1 MALRSFQRVDTTD
14 SSMREM
20 QYRLEETLRPVTDS
34 SIVDGRLIED
44 VSLASGTTSKIAH
57 RLGRSIIGWIVVG
70 KNAAQ
75 HVYDENSGKSDLGTY
90 LHLTASGTVT
100 VNVWVF

>member
-1 MALRSFQRVDTTD
+1 MALRNFQRVDTTD
-14 SSMREM
+14 SSVREL
-20 QYRLEETLRPVTDS
+20 QYRLEETFKPLTDS
-34 SIVDGRLIED
+34 SIVDGRLIEN
-44 VSLASGTTSKIAH
+44 VSLASGSTVKVAH
-57 RLGRSIIGWIVVG
+57 KLGRSIVGYIVVG

-75 HVYDENSGKSDLGTY
+75 HVYDENLNKLDLDTF

>member
-57 RLGRSIIGWIVVG
+57 KLGRSIIGWIVVG

>member
-14 SSMREM
+14 PSIREM
-20 QYRLEETLRPVTDS
+20 QYRLEETLRPVTSS
-34 SIVDGRLIED
+34 SIVNGRLIED

-57 RLGRSIIGWIVVG
+57 KLGRSIIGWIVVG

-75 HVYDENSGKSDLGTY
+75 HVYDENSGKSDLSTY

>member
-34 SIVDGRLIED
+34 SIIDGRLIED

>member
-1 MALRSFQRVDTTD
+1 MALRNFERVDTTD
-14 SSMREM
+14 PSLREM
-20 QYRLEETLRPVTDS
+20 QYRLEEALRPVTGS

-44 VSLASGTTSKIAH
+44 ISLASGTTTKIAH
-57 RLGRSIIGWIVVG
+57 KMGRSIIGWIVVG

-75 HVYDENSGKSDLGTY
+75 HIYDQNSGKSDLDTY
-90 LHLTASGTVT
+90 LYLTAGGTVT